1 MKINKMLNNYGVYYA
16 IVVQFPT
23 IQSAQLVELTYKR

>member
-1 MKINKMLNNYGVYYA
+1 MFMYVCMYVCMYIIAVR
-16 IVVQFPT
+16 FPT